1 MLQTRIWSWDH
12 YCLLLKIHRK
22 CFMSHNKRCLLCS
35 ESKDMTQKHK
45 TVNSFSC
52 PPVRMCQEP
61 EEWIRRWEKFQL
73 PLPYPWPCPSQFSGI
88 TSRSPLGASS
98 LSICFFWYACGLP
111 CSAILHIVKRE
122 LNKRHRIF
130 KNSHSKFHTL
140 EKKKILKKMRKMQSQ
155 FEFWNWACTF
165 LGIAPLPWLLTQ
177 ETENSEC

>member
-1 MLQTRIWSWDH
+1 MLQTRIWSWEH

-88 TSRSPLGASS
+88 TSRSPLGVSS
-98 LSICFFWYACGLP
+98 LSICFFGMHVVCLALQYCILSRENWTRGTESLKT
-111 CSAILHIVKRE
+111 AIQ
-122 LNKRHRIF
+122 
-130 KNSHSKFHTL
+130 NSTHW
-140 EKKKILKKMRKMQSQ
+140 KKKKY
-155 FEFWNWACTF
+155 
-165 LGIAPLPWLLTQ
+165 
-177 ETENSEC
+177 